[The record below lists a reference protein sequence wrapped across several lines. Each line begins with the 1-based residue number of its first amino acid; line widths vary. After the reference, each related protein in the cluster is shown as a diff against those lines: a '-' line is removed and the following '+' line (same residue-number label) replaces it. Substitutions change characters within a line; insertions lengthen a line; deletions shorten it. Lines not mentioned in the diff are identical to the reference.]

1 MAADISS
8 DGKRQSR
15 IRQSI
20 QSLSPAYFS
29 MVMATGIVS
38 LACHFVGF
46 EVASRVLFWINVAA
60 YVVLWMLNGLRVAL
74 FPRTFFGD
82 MIDHRQGVSF
92 FTWVAATCMLGNQF
106 LIVAEIRSFAL
117 AFWAFGIVLWF
128 ILTYTIFTS
137 IVILPRKPSLV
148 EALHGG
154 WLVSVVGTQSVS
166 VLSSMLASGFETY
179 REQTLFFALIMWLG
193 GGMLYTWII
202 SLIFYRYVFLPMKP
216 SDLSPPYW
224 INMGAMA
231 ISTLA
236 GVSLIDAAD
245 GTRLLPEL
253 MPFLS
258 GFTLLFWA
266 TATGWIPMLITLGI
280 WRHGFSRYPITY
292 DPQYW
297 GLVFPLGMY
306 TTCTYRMMATLD
318 LPYLHWIPGV
328 FVWVALLV
336 WSLAFIGMVRSLP
349 LWPRRAGAL
358 SSDCPVER
366 GPVVR

>member
-1 MAADISS
+1 MAADISR
-8 DGKRQSR
+8 DGKPQSR

-82 MIDHRQGVSF
+82 IIDHRQGVSF

-106 LIVAEIRSFAL
+106 LIVAEIRSFAVAL
-117 AFWAFGIVLWF
+117 WAFGIVLWF
-128 ILTYTIFTS
+128 LLTYTIFTS
-137 IVILPRKPSLV
+137 NVILPKKPSLV

-166 VLSSMLASGFETY
+166 VLSSMLASGMETY

-202 SLIFYRYVFLPMKP
+202 SLIFYRYAFLPMKP

-253 MPFLS
+253 TPFLS

-266 TATGWIPMLITLGI
+266 TATGWIPMLITLGV
-280 WRHGFSRYPITY
+280 WRHGFARYPITY

-318 LPYLHWIPGV
+318 LPYLHWIPSV

-336 WSLAFIGMVRSLP
+336 WSLAFIGMIRSLP
-349 LWPRRAGAL
+349 LWPRRAGAT
-358 SSDCPVER
+358 SSDGPVEQ